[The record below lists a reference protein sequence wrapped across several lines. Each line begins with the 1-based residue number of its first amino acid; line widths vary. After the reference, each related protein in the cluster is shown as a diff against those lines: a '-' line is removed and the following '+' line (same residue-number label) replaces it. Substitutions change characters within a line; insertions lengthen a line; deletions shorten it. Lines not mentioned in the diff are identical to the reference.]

1 MHVYSVAN
9 GVCLCVLAVKRRR
22 NWHRHDYSEINDGEK
37 VHCTKCTCTLYM
49 YMHVHAC
56 IYIVDTFIHLRL
68 HAWTQI
74 YIHVHLYMYMYVFI
88 CIVCMH
94 CMCTLYMHSMQA
106 VQTGTVVFVDNLKKN
121 KKLW

>member
-1 MHVYSVAN
+1 MH
-9 GVCLCVLAVKRRR
+9 
-22 NWHRHDYSEINDGEK
+22 
-37 VHCTKCTCTLYM
+37 M
-49 YMHVHAC
+49 YIVHVHACTC

-68 HAWTQI
+68 HAWTHMCTNI
-74 YIHVHLYMYMYVFI
+74 YTCTFVHVCVH
-88 CIVCMH
+88 MH